1 MTYRQIETSRERRLW
16 LTQVAIP
23 VVTLALTAMSIPEV
37 KNKAVEKFNDVRD
50 KLKKFVIKES

>member
-23 VVTLALTAMSIPEV
+23 VMTLALTAMSIPEV
-37 KNKAVEKFNDVRD
+37 KNKAVEKFNNVRD
-50 KLKKFVIKES
+50 KLKKFVTKES

>member
-23 VVTLALTAMSIPEV
+23 VMTLALTAMSIPEV
-37 KNKAVEKFNDVRD
+37 KSKAVEKFNDVCD
-50 KLKKFVIKES
+50 KLKKFVTKES